1 MRRRRCQASCSRATS
16 PWSMRSPSRPPTKS
30 KNTSS
35 NSNCCKSWAARRP
48 EGRPG
53 MSPHD
58 DPLAQDPLL
67 RELAELQQRHW
78 PAAIARKPAYPF
90 GELALSEYL
99 PPFPPRPN
107 PASPFGELALSEY
120 LRRWAAL
127 QPQKAAVIFYG
138 QTITYAQLDALSERC
153 AALLARH
160 GVKAG
165 ERVAVML
172 PNCPQYHIVF
182 FAILKLG
189 AVHVPVNPLFKAQ
202 ELLYELNDSSA
213 KTLVVLDQL
222 AEMAGRG
229 PPRTSGTTGLFTNI
243 HYIPPPAAGAAEHPR
258 ATHRT
263 GRHAGPDA
271 CAARRHT
278 ASTATVA
285 TVATA
290 AMDTAD

>member
-16 PWSMRSPSRPPTKS
+16 AWSMRCPSRPPTKS

-67 RELAELQQRHW
+67 RELAELQHRHW

-90 GELALSEYL
+90 GELGLTEWAG
-99 PPFPPRPN
+99 N
-107 PASPFGELALSEY
+107 PAYPFGELALSES

-160 GVKAG
+160 GVQAG
-165 ERVAVML
+165 ER
-172 PNCPQYHIVF
+172 
-182 FAILKLG
+182 
-189 AVHVPVNPLFKAQ
+189 
-202 ELLYELNDSSA
+202 
-213 KTLVVLDQL
+213 
-222 AEMAGRG
+222 
-229 PPRTSGTTGLFTNI
+229 
-243 HYIPPPAAGAAEHPR
+243 
-258 ATHRT
+258 
-263 GRHAGPDA
+263 
-271 CAARRHT
+271 
-278 ASTATVA
+278 
-285 TVATA
+285 
-290 AMDTAD
+290 